1 MRKRKIWQLQKCDRE
16 YAEGIAADLGVSPVV
31 VSVLLNR
38 GVREKEEIREFLFG
52 SEQPFHEPLLMKDM
66 QKAAERILEAVKNG
80 EQITVYG
87 DYDVDGISAS
97 SLLYLYLQ
105 GLGAK
110 VNTYIPKRKNE
121 GYGLNNEALAAL
133 AEAGTTLLVTV
144 DCGISGVDEVAAA
157 PAGLE
162 IIITD
167 HHTPPDVLPAAYAIV
182 NPHQRDCRYPFK
194 YLSGVGV
201 AFKLC
206 QALHQMQHL
215 TEPLWSELTE
225 LVALGTVAD
234 IVPLRGENRALVKLG
249 LAAMEN
255 TGIVG
260 LQKLIEHSGCPQ
272 QNISAENIGFILAP
286 RLNAVGRLE
295 HAQSAVELLVTDDAA
310 KADMV
315 AEQLNAENALR
326 QEISRKIFIEAEA
339 MLAQQ
344 ERIETAIVLAKEGWH
359 AGVIG
364 IVASRLVDKYH
375 LPTILI
381 SIDGEAAKGSCRSI
395 PALDL
400 YSALN
405 ECSELLLQF
414 GGHHQ
419 AAGLTLR
426 AARVESFKKRFLG
439 VVRGR
444 LEPADYQPR
453 LKIECLLDK
462 NEEVSLQL
470 VRELAMLEPLGCDN
484 QPPLFAFKDA
494 VVHYPKAFGRDNNH
508 LRFYTDYGKYN
519 YHSIM
524 WNGAA
529 DLACLY
535 NNAVVD
541 LAFMPKLNVWK
552 DKESVNLQVVDF
564 DQALQV
570 YDYRNCNV
578 SKETVLKNILQTS
591 KKTVIYVNN
600 TDFAPRSVSMMPD
613 VQVLAY
619 GEQAEATAENII
631 FYDFPQREIF
641 INGALPVP
649 DRSGKR
655 LLLLYTRAEADKL
668 CAELE
673 KLYPGRSRLVHA
685 YKELACTLRQQAVID
700 RADLLRSAT
709 DISEEALKVFE
720 ELDFIRDEHGKIS
733 FGSLQKNDL
742 QNSPTF
748 RGLQEEGRAAFASC
762 QRNIQ
767 ISPEEIIGL
776 WQGNRFNK

>member
-1 MRKRKIWQLQKCDRE
+1 MKKRKLWQLQKCDRE
-16 YAEGIAADLGVSPVV
+16 EAAGIAAELGVSPVV

-105 GLGAK
+105 SIGAR
-110 VNTYIPKRKNE
+110 VNTYIPTRKNE

-133 AEAGTTLLVTV
+133 AEAGTSLLVTV

-167 HHTPPDVLPAAYAIV
+167 HHTPPDILPAAYAIV

-249 LAAMEN
+249 LAAMET

-260 LQKLIEHSGCPQ
+260 LRKLIEHSGCPR

-310 KADMV
+310 KADEV
-315 AEQLNAENALR
+315 AEQLNEENILR

-375 LPTILI
+375 LPAILI
-381 SIDGEAAKGSCRSI
+381 SIDGESAKGSCRSI

-439 VVRGR
+439 VVKGR
-444 LEPADYQPR
+444 LTPADYQPR

-470 VRELAMLEPLGCDN
+470 VRELALLEPLGCEN

-494 VVHYPKAFGRDNNH
+494 VVHYPKSFGRDNNH
-508 LRFYTDYGKYN
+508 LRFYTDYGNQN

-529 DLACLY
+529 DLVCLY

-552 DKESVNLQVVDF
+552 DRESVNLQVVDF
-564 DQALQV
+564 DQELQV
-570 YDYRNCNV
+570 YDYRNCNTG
-578 SKETVLKNILQTS
+578 KEAVLKNILQTS

-600 TDFAPRSVSMMPD
+600 TDAAPQAARLPD

-619 GEQAEATAENII
+619 GEPAEQAAEDIV
-631 FYDFPQREIF
+631 FYDLPLREVF
-641 INGALPVP
+641 GGDVLPVP
-649 DRSGKR
+649 GEVGKR
-655 LLLLYTRAEADKL
+655 LLLLYTRSEAEQK
-668 CAELE
+668 CAELDQ
-673 KLYPGRSRLVHA
+673 LYPGRSQLVHA

-700 RADLLRSAT
+700 REDLLRSGA
-709 DISEEALKVFE
+709 DISEAALQVFE
-720 ELDFIRDEHGKIS
+720 ELDFIRNEHGKIS
-733 FGSLQKNDL
+733 FGNVQKNDL

-748 RGLQEEGRAAFASC
+748 RGLQEAGRKAFADC

-776 WQGNRFNK
+776 WQRKRFDK

>member
-16 YAEGIAADLGVSPVV
+16 YAAAIAEELGVSPVV

-66 QKAAERILEAVKNG
+66 QKAAERILEAVKSG

-105 GLGAK
+105 GIGAK

-121 GYGLNNEALAAL
+121 GYGLNHEALAAL
-133 AEAGTTLLVTV
+133 AAAGTTLLVTV
-144 DCGISGVDEVAAA
+144 DCGISGVDEVAEA

-167 HHTPPDVLPAAYAIV
+167 HHTPPEVLPAAYAIV

-215 TEPLWSELTE
+215 TEPLWSGLTE

-260 LQKLIEHSGCPQ
+260 LRKLIEHSGCPQ
-272 QNISAENIGFILAP
+272 QNISAENIGFMLAP

-295 HAQSAVELLVTDDAA
+295 HAQSAVELLVTGDEA
-310 KADMV
+310 KADEV

-326 QEISRKIFIEAEA
+326 QEISRRIFIEAEA
-339 MLAQQ
+339 LLAQQ

-381 SIDGEAAKGSCRSI
+381 SIDGDAAKGSCRSI

-426 AARVESFKKRFLG
+426 AARVESFRKRFLG
-439 VVRGR
+439 VVKGR

-453 LKIECLLDK
+453 LKIECLLDR

-470 VRELAMLEPLGCDN
+470 VKELALLEPLGCDN
-484 QPPLFAFKDA
+484 PPPLFAFKDA
-494 VVHYPKAFGRDNNH
+494 VLHYPKTFGRDNNH
-508 LRFYTDYGKYN
+508 LRFYTDYGRYS

-529 DLACLY
+529 DMVCLY

-541 LAFMPKLNVWK
+541 LAFMPKINVWK
-552 DKESVNLQVVDF
+552 EKESVNLQVVDY

-570 YDYRNCNV
+570 YDYRNCNT
-578 SKETVLKNILQTS
+578 SKEAVLRNILQTS

-600 TDFAPRSVSMMPD
+600 TSAVPEAAELPD

-619 GEQAEATAENII
+619 GEPAEQEAENII
-631 FYDFPQREIF
+631 FYDFPQQEVF
-641 INGALPVP
+641 DADALPVP
-649 DRSGKR
+649 RGAGKR
-655 LLLLYTRAEADKL
+655 LLLLYTRSEADKY
-668 CAELE
+668 CVELD
-673 KLYPGRSRLVHA
+673 KLYPGRSQLVHA

-700 RADLLRSAT
+700 RADLLESAAN
-709 DISEEALKVFE
+709 ISEDALKVFE
-720 ELDFIRDEHGKIS
+720 ELEFIRDEHGKIS
-733 FGSLQKNDL
+733 FGNLQKNDL

-748 RGLQEEGRAAFASC
+748 RGLQEKGRKAFAGC
-762 QRNIQ
+762 QRNMN

-776 WQGNRFNK
+776 WQGKRFDK

>member
-16 YAEGIAADLGVSPVV
+16 YAASIAADLGVSPVV
-31 VSVLLNR
+31 IGVLLNR
-38 GVREKEEIREFLFG
+38 GVRDKDEIKEFLFG

-66 QKAAERILEAVKNG
+66 QQAAERILEAVANK

-97 SLLYLYLQ
+97 SLLYLYLK
-105 GLGAK
+105 GIGAA
-110 VNTYIPKRKNE
+110 VNTYIPRRKNE

-133 AEAGTTLLVTV
+133 AAEGTTLLVTV

-157 PAGLE
+157 PAGLD

-167 HHTPPDVLPAAYAIV
+167 HHTPPEVLPAAYAIV
-182 NPHQRDCRYPFK
+182 NPHQRDCKYPFK

-206 QALHQMQHL
+206 QGLHQMEHL
-215 TEPLWSELTE
+215 TEPLWSDLTE

-249 LAAMEN
+249 LAAMEH
-255 TGIVG
+255 TKIVG
-260 LQKLIEHSGCPQ
+260 LRKLIEHSGCPQ
-272 QNISAENIGFILAP
+272 QNILAENIGFILAP

-310 KADMV
+310 KADEV
-315 AEQLNAENALR
+315 AEQLNEENVLR

-375 LPTILI
+375 LPAILI
-381 SIDGEAAKGSCRSI
+381 SIDGESAKGSCRSI

-414 GGHHQ
+414 GGHRQ

-439 VVRGR
+439 VVKGR
-444 LEPADYQPR
+444 LTPADYQPR

-462 NEEVSLQL
+462 KEEVSLQL
-470 VRELAMLEPLGCDN
+470 VKELALLEPLGCDN
-484 QPPLFAFKDA
+484 PPPLFAFRDA
-494 VVHYPKAFGRDNNH
+494 VVHYPRTFGRDNNH
-508 LRFYTDYGKYN
+508 LRFYTDYGSHT

-524 WNGAA
+524 WNGAP
-529 DLACLY
+529 DLVCLY

-552 DKESVNLQVVDF
+552 EKASVNLQVVDF

-570 YDYRNCNV
+570 HDYRNCN
-578 SKETVLKNILQTS
+578 SGKETVLKNILQTS
-591 KKTVIYVNN
+591 EKTVIYVNN
-600 TDFAPRSVSMMPD
+600 TAAVPQLVKLPY

-619 GEQAEATAENII
+619 GEPADENAENIV
-631 FYDFPQREIF
+631 FYELPLVDVLEP
-641 INGALPVP
+641 GAFPVP
-649 DRSGKR
+649 RGAGKR
-655 LLLLYTRAEADKL
+655 LLLLYTRDEAEKQCL
-668 CAELE
+668 ELE
-673 KLYPGRSRLVHA
+673 KSYPVRSQLVHA
-685 YKELACTLRQQAVID
+685 YKELACTLRKQAVID
-700 RADLLRSAT
+700 CDDLLRSSAN
-709 DISEEALKVFE
+709 ISKNALKIFE
-720 ELDFIRDEHGKIS
+720 ELEFIRIENGKIS

-748 RGLQEEGRAAFASC
+748 RGLQEKGRLAFTNC
-762 QRNIQ
+762 QRMTQ
-767 ISPEEIIGL
+767 IGPEAIIGL
-776 WQGNRFNK
+776 WQERRFNK